1 MTLLKKKI
9 VATITILGILFTG
22 CSNTTDIEDYDEY
35 CAEHNIINLSTTDN
49 IPESLL
55 GRIRH
60 PEDAQEEVVEAF
72 DNLPDHIEDFYM
84 DENGT
89 IIIVNDEHNNI
100 SWAGLYKPINDEI
113 KIKKNAYDIESVLYH
128 EIGHMIDFKYKT
140 FKILSYTEEFKRI
153 FEEERYNF
161 KVDHS
166 NSEYFMNNIKEYFAQ
181 AYSEYLTNPV
191 RLKKHCPKT
200 YEFIRYHIDGH
211 RVEVEAM

>member
-22 CSNTTDIEDYDEY
+22 CSNTHTTEIEDYDEY

-60 PEDAQEEVVEAF
+60 PRDAQEDIAEAF
-72 DNLPDHIEDFYM
+72 NDLPDHIEDFYM

-89 IIIVNDEHNNI
+89 ILIVNDEHNNI

-113 KIKKNAYDIESVLYH
+113 RIKKNAYDIDEVLYH
-128 EIGHMIDFKYKT
+128 EIGHMIDFKYET
-140 FKILSYTEEFKRI
+140 FKILSYTEEFENI
-153 FEEERYNF
+153 FNYN
-161 KVDHS
+161 
-166 NSEYFMNNIKEYFAQ
+166 
-181 AYSEYLTNPV
+181 L
-191 RLKKHCPKT
+191 
-200 YEFIRYHIDGH
+200 FI
-211 RVEVEAM
+211 